1 MAKLS
6 LDFKGFE
13 AYISQMQALGVN
25 VREETEKAL
34 MESGE
39 IINEALHEE
48 IKPHHVTGQ
57 TEESIIVPKV
67 TWKGTQASMKFGFD
81 YKKAGLAPVF
91 LERGRLHQK
100 ATPVVKPALERS
112 REEIQKKQEEAL
124 KRAIERAKR

>member
-13 AYISQMQALGVN
+13 AYISQMQELGVN

-39 IINEALHEE
+39 IINDALHKE
-48 IKPHHVTGQ
+48 IKPHRVTGE
-57 TEESIIVPKV
+57 TEKSIIEPKV
-67 TWKGTQASMKFGFD
+67 TWKGTQASMRFGFD

-100 ATPVVKPALERS
+100 ATPVVKPALEKS
-112 REEIQKKQEEAL
+112 KKEIQKKQEEAL

>member
-13 AYISQMQALGVN
+13 SYLAMMNELGVN
-25 VREETEKAL
+25 VREETENAL

-39 IINEALHEE
+39 IINDALHEE
-48 IKPHHVTGQ
+48 MKPHHVTGQ
-57 TEESIIVPKV
+57 TEKSIIEPKV

-100 ATPVVKPALERS
+100 ATPVVKPALDRS
-112 REEIQKKQEEAL
+112 KEEIQKKQEEAL